1 MNGGWDCLFVWFMD
15 FLGVKTKKT
24 QQLYYDVKHVDIE
37 HKIHHNPLSIERFIV
52 SWDRQIIPITF

>member
-1 MNGGWDCLFVWFMD
+1 MWFMD
-15 FLGVKTKKT
+15 FLLGVKTKKT

>member
-1 MNGGWDCLFVWFMD
+1 VWFMD
-15 FLGVKTKKT
+15 FLLGVKTKKI

-52 SWDRQIIPITF
+52 SWDRQIIPIIYFFK